1 MFPVLDF
8 GQLPQPTPCT
18 LFHTAY
24 GFMATSTARTRRAA
38 TAAGPTPAPRRSGT
52 KRHSGAE
59 VPADFDL
66 LKGSLGYTLKLA
78 QVRTYEMFDASLGPN
93 AISPARM
100 TALSMIATQPGIS
113 QSALA
118 DRLRIAR
125 PSVVK
130 VVDTL
135 ESLGLIER
143 QPGADRR
150 SYALALTR
158 RGQKELHGMRARVRS
173 YEEAIT
179 SHLTP
184 AERGQLMKLLA
195 KVAIP

>member
-8 GQLPQPTPCT
+8 GELPQRTT
-18 LFHTAY
+18 RTSFHIAY
-24 GFMATSTARTRRAA
+24 RFMATSTSRKSRAA
-38 TAAGPTPAPRRSGT
+38 TVADPTPALRRSGT
-52 KRHSGAE
+52 RRHTAAD
-59 VPADFDL
+59 VLADFDL
-66 LKGSLGYTLKLA
+66 LKDSLGYTLKLA
-78 QVRTYEMFDASLGPN
+78 QVRTYEMLYASLGPN

-150 SYALALTR
+150 SYALALTP
-158 RGQKELHGMRARVRS
+158 RGHKELHGMRARVRS